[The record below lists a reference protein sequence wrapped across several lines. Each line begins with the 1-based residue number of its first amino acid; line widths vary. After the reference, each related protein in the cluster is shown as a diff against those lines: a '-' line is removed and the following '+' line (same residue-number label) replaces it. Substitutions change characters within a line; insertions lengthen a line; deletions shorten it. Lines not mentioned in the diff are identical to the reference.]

1 MENLT
6 NSQLLAQLI
15 SQKTNA
21 LSESIME
28 QCNNELTTLEHYID
42 ILDIVGLS
50 KSKKSLIKCIFELA
64 NRINDKRAMKSHNV
78 VINRPEE
85 LFNIMNPYLSRIDH
99 EEVWIVYMSR
109 NGKLLSKERLGS
121 GDNSSCCVDINTLLL
136 HAIALHA
143 SNIALFHNHPH
154 SSLNPSSIDKKLT
167 SNVKEMAKVFNI
179 KLIDHLIISD
189 GRYYSFAD
197 EGEL

>member
-28 QCNNELTTLEHYID
+28 QCNNELTTLERYID

-64 NRINDKRAMKSHNV
+64 NRINDERATNYNNNTIS
-78 VINRPEE
+78 RSED
-85 LFNIMNPYLSRIDH
+85 LFNMMNSYLSRIDC
-99 EEVWIVYMSR
+99 EEIWVVYMSR
-109 NGKLLSKERLGS
+109 SGKLISKERLAVG
-121 GDNSSCCVDINTLLL
+121 NASCCSLDTNMLLL

-154 SSLNPSSIDKKLT
+154 SSLTPSSIDKKLT
-167 SNVKEMAKVFNI
+167 SNIKEMAKVFNI
-179 KLIDHLIISD
+179 RLIDHLIISD